1 MPRSLVEFA
10 ERSGRAPSNLSRT
23 LKTIE
28 RYGLVHFEQGPN
40 RQLAQRVDYMGVAF
54 QMMF

>member
-1 MPRSLVEFA
+1 MEFA